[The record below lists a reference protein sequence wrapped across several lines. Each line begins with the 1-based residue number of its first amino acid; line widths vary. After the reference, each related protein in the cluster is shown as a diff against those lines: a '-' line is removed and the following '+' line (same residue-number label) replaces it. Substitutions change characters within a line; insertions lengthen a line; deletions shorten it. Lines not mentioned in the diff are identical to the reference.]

1 MQECLAFRRCYQQGI
16 VVRTTAAVVWTVP
29 STTASKIVLAQLQ
42 IQRVERHRP
51 RQLVVRQISRSHAH
65 YHPGGSVHIVPL
77 GVALVRPS
85 LR

>member
-1 MQECLAFRRCYQQGI
+1 MQQHLAVRRCYQQCI
-16 VVRTTAAVVWTVP
+16 VVRTTAAVVRTVA
-29 STTASKIVLAQLQ
+29 STAASKIVLAQLQ

-51 RQLVVRQISRSHAH
+51 RQLVFRQISRRHTH
-65 YHPGGSVHIVPL
+65 HHPGGPVHIVAF